1 MRLMS
6 AENGGEA
13 QNDLAAL
20 KGLKVL
26 SLSHVVAGPLAA
38 GLLADFGADVVH
50 VEQPKSGDPARH
62 LGFERDGVYVWWK
75 VAGRNKRS
83 VTIDLRKPDGAKLAR
98 ELASWA
104 DVVIS
109 SIRPATLER
118 WGLGWDALRAV
129 NSRLIMLQ
137 ITGFGMTGPR
147 KHEPGF
153 GKVGEAMSGVVGIT
167 GFPDQPLHAAF
178 SHGDSVTGLM
188 GAFGLLAALYRRAH
202 DPKFAG
208 ELIDL
213 ALFEPLFRLIEWQV
227 IAYDQLN
234 MAPARNGNR
243 LGFAP
248 AAVANVFETADGTWI
263 TVTSATVKS
272 VLRVVHLVGLPVEEF
287 ETVVA
292 QRQQSDL
299 IDRKLKEWIKQ
310 HNAEDA
316 LAKMREANVVASK
329 IYSIQDI
336 MNDEVYKA
344 RDDIITINDSELGPI
359 KMQSVIPKM
368 MRHAGEV
375 WRSGPQ
381 LGEDNEIVFKQWL
394 GMSTQ
399 RFEYL
404 RAAGV
409 I

>member
-1 MRLMS
+1 MS
-6 AENGGEA
+6 SVN
-13 QNDLAAL
+13 QQPTCSDLAAL

-26 SLSHVVAGPLAA
+26 SLSHVVAGPFAA
-38 GLLADFGADVVH
+38 ALLADFGADVVH
-50 VEQPKSGDPARH
+50 VEQPGIGDPARH
-62 LGFERDGVYVWWK
+62 LGFERDGIYVWWK

-83 VTIDLRKPDGAKLAR
+83 VTIDLRKPEGAELAR
-98 ELASWA
+98 ELAKWA

-109 SIRPATLER
+109 SIRPGTLEQ
-118 WGLGWDALRAV
+118 WGLGWAALRAV

-147 KHEPGF
+147 RDEPGF

-167 GFPDQPLHAAF
+167 GLPDQPLHAAF

-188 GAFGLLAALYRRAH
+188 GAFGLMAALYRRNN
-202 DPKFAG
+202 DPDFAG

-213 ALFEPLFRLIEWQV
+213 ALFESLFRIIEWQV

-234 MAPARNGNR
+234 MAPPRNGNR

-248 AAVANVFETADGTWI
+248 AAVANVYESADGVWI

-272 VLRVVHLVGLPVEEF
+272 VLRVVELIGLPAEEF
-287 ETVVA
+287 QTPA
-292 QRQQSDL
+292 RQREQSER
-299 IDRKLKEWIKQ
+299 IDQTLKAWVRERG
-310 HNAEDA
+310 ADA
-316 LAKMREANVVASK
+316 VLTQMREANVVASR

-336 MNDEVYKA
+336 MNDAVYKA
-344 RDDIITINDSELGPI
+344 RNDIITVDDADLGPV

-368 MRHAGEV
+368 MSHPGSV

-381 LGEDNEIVFKQWL
+381 LGEDNEMVFKEWL
-394 GMSTQ
+394 GMSPE
-399 RFEYL
+399 RFERL
-404 RAAGV
+404 RAAQV

>member
-1 MRLMS
+1 MNVRT
-6 AENGGEA
+6 GGS
-13 QNDLAAL
+13 DLSAL

-50 VEQPKSGDPARH
+50 VEEPNTGDPARH
-62 LGFERDGVYVWWK
+62 LGFARDGIYVWWK

-83 VTIDLRKPDGAKLAR
+83 VTIDLRKPEGAALAR

-109 SIRPATLER
+109 SIRPETLER
-118 WGLGWDALRAV
+118 WGLSFAALRAV

-147 KHEPGF
+147 SGDPGF

-167 GFPDQPLHAAF
+167 GLPEQPMHSAF

-188 GAFGLLAALYRRAH
+188 GAFGIMTAMYRRDN

-227 IAYDQLN
+227 IAFDQLK
-234 MAPARNGNR
+234 MAPERSGNR

-248 AAVANVFETADGTWI
+248 AAVANMYKSADGIWI
-263 TVTSATVKS
+263 TVTSATVNS
-272 VLRVVHLVGLPVEEF
+272 VLGVVRLIGLPEAQF
-287 ETVVA
+287 RTVVQ
-292 QRQQSDL
+292 QREQAEV
-299 IDRKLKEWIKQ
+299 IDKRLKEWIGQ
-310 HNAEDA
+310 LDAEEA
-316 LAKMREANVVASK
+316 LAQMRAAKVVASK
-329 IYSIQDI
+329 IYGIEDI
-336 MNDEVYKA
+336 MNDPVYLA
-344 RDDIITINDSELGPI
+344 RDDIISVDDVDLGRI
-359 KMQSVIPKM
+359 KMQAVFPKM
-368 MRHAGEV
+368 LSHGGGV

-381 LGEDNEIVFKQWL
+381 LGEDNELVFTQWL
-394 GMSTQ
+394 GMPPE
-399 RFEYL
+399 RFRQL

>member
-1 MRLMS
+1 MTS
-6 AENGGEA
+6 VKEQEA
-13 QNDLAAL
+13 RSELAAL
-20 KGLKVL
+20 KGLKIL

-38 GLLADFGADVVH
+38 GLLGDFGADVVH
-50 VEQPKSGDPARH
+50 VEQPGVGDPARH
-62 LGFERDGVYVWWK
+62 LGFERDGIYVWWK

-83 VTIDLRKPDGAKLAR
+83 VTIDLRKPEGAELAR

-109 SIRPATLER
+109 SIRPAALER
-118 WGLGWDALRAV
+118 WGLSFDALRAV
-129 NSRLIMLQ
+129 NSQLIMLQ

-147 KHEPGF
+147 CDEPGF

-167 GFPDQPLHAAF
+167 GLPDQPLHSSF

-188 GAFGLLAALYRRAH
+188 GAFGVMAALYRRAN

-248 AAVANVFETADGTWI
+248 AAVANVYESADGFWI
-263 TVTSATVKS
+263 TVTSATTSS
-272 VLRVVHLVGLPVEEF
+272 VLSVVRMIGLPEEKF
-287 ETVVA
+287 QTVMQ
-292 QRQQSDL
+292 QREQSEV
-299 IDRKLKEWIKQ
+299 IDGRLKQWMKQ
-310 HNAEDA
+310 HTADDA

-329 IYSIQDI
+329 IYGIKDI
-336 MNDEVYKA
+336 MDDPVYKA
-344 RDDIITINDSELGPI
+344 RNDIITIDDADLGPI
-359 KMQSVIPKM
+359 KMQAVFPKM
-368 MRHAGEV
+368 MMHAGEV
-375 WRSGPQ
+375 WRSAPQ
-381 LGEDNEIVFKQWL
+381 LGEDNELVFREWL
-394 GMSTQ
+394 GMSPE
-399 RFEYL
+399 RFERL
-404 RAAGV
+404 RAAAV

>member
-1 MRLMS
+1 MS
-6 AENGGEA
+6 SVNQQATC
-13 QNDLAAL
+13 NDLAAL

-26 SLSHVVAGPLAA
+26 SLSHVVAGPFAA
-38 GLLADFGADVVH
+38 SLLADFGADVVH
-50 VEQPKSGDPARH
+50 VEQPGVGDPARH
-62 LGFERDGVYVWWK
+62 LGFERNGIYVWWK

-83 VTIDLRKPDGAKLAR
+83 VTIDLKKPEGAELAR
-98 ELASWA
+98 ELAQWA

-118 WGLGWDALRAV
+118 WGLSWDALRAV

-147 KHEPGF
+147 SDEPGF

-167 GFPDQPLHAAF
+167 GLPDKPLHAAF

-188 GAFGLLAALYRRAH
+188 GAFGLMAALYRRDH

-213 ALFEPLFRLIEWQV
+213 ALFESLFRIIEWQV

-234 MAPARNGNR
+234 MAPPRNGNR

-248 AAVANVFETADGTWI
+248 AAVANVFESADGVWI
-263 TVTSATVKS
+263 TVTSATLKS
-272 VLRVVHLVGLPVEEF
+272 VLSVVRLIGLPVEQF
-287 ETVVA
+287 QTTA
-292 QRQQSDL
+292 QQREQSDL
-299 IDRKLKEWIKQ
+299 IDQTLKEWMKQ
-310 HNAEDA
+310 HSAEDA
-316 LAKMREANVVASK
+316 LAHFREANVVASR

-336 MNDEVYKA
+336 MNDAVYKA
-344 RDDIITINDSELGPI
+344 RDDIITVDDVDLGPI
-359 KMQSVIPKM
+359 KMQNVIPKM
-368 MRHAGEV
+368 TNHAGSV
-375 WRSGPQ
+375 WRSGAQ
-381 LGEDNEIVFKQWL
+381 LGEDNEIVFKEWL
-394 GMSTQ
+394 GLSKE
-399 RFEYL
+399 RFERL
-404 RAAGV
+404 RAADV